1 MENNCR
7 LCEERLDRADKLI
20 GGLADEKV
28 RWSETVDKLTGVI
41 KNVVGDVL
49 ISAGFVAY
57 LGAFTV
63 SIYLD
68 LELTFTFSRA
78 FYCET

>member
-1 MENNCR
+1 MSKKEQLENNCR
-7 LCEERLDRADKLI
+7 LCEERIDRADKLI

-63 SIYLD
+63 SIFVLK
-68 LELTFTFSRA
+68 LLWS
-78 FYCET
+78 